1 MREERR
7 STSVKIGSINCR
19 SLSKLSDIPRRQSFT
34 NFLRH
39 QSLDILTM
47 QETHAAPLD
56 IQKSLNMLL
65 QANSSCWSSHCGI
78 VSLNK
83 NITITPVLSA
93 IDHRFL
99 IGNVSHV
106 HSKFSPFYIMTIYAP
121 AEPIHRR
128 KFFTSLAEFTP
139 LVSIIQSTLCRLLIT
154 GDFNYSPLTRHGAPP
169 SWLDFLAYHMH
180 NCMTRPLDTH
190 PTFRRGSSI
199 STIDYIYA
207 TPSLHSSVC
216 SPYIDFIN
224 DQWTDHAL
232 LTVSLKLISDSN
244 GPGLWRMN
252 PNFLQNKRF
261 VDALSRMLEEYASSL
276 PLDIT
281 EPHLLWER
289 LKHKIK
295 QLARSFGRRHAS
307 WRTQQL
313 RRLQSKRNRIL
324 RIFKQNGA
332 LNPLLEVVERQIGS
346 LQSEIVRNNI
356 LRAGKHWR
364 EHGETSAGYLKR
376 TIATRATSRYIPS
389 LKDTPE
395 SECTSDC
402 LG

>member
-19 SLSKLSDIPRRQSFT
+19 SLSKPSDIPRRQSFT

-106 HSKFSPFYIMTIYAP
+106 HSKFPPFYIMTIYAP

-139 LVSIIQSTLCRLLIT
+139 LVSIIQST
-154 GDFNYSPLTRHGAPP
+154 RHGAPP
-169 SWLDFLAYHMH
+169 SWLDFLEFHMH

-190 PTFRRGSSI
+190 PTFRRGSYRFYQWSMDR
-199 STIDYIYA
+199 SCSA
-207 TPSLHSSVC
+207 HSL
-216 SPYIDFIN
+216 PQT
-224 DQWTDHAL
+224 DQW
-232 LTVSLKLISDSN
+232 LKWTWS
-244 GPGLWRMN
+244 
-252 PNFLQNKRF
+252 
-261 VDALSRMLEEYASSL
+261 VAY
-276 PLDIT
+276 
-281 EPHLLWER
+281 EP
-289 LKHKIK
+289 
-295 QLARSFGRRHAS
+295 
-307 WRTQQL
+307 
-313 RRLQSKRNRIL
+313 
-324 RIFKQNGA
+324 
-332 LNPLLEVVERQIGS
+332 
-346 LQSEIVRNNI
+346 
-356 LRAGKHWR
+356 
-364 EHGETSAGYLKR
+364 
-376 TIATRATSRYIPS
+376 
-389 LKDTPE
+389 
-395 SECTSDC
+395 
-402 LG
+402 